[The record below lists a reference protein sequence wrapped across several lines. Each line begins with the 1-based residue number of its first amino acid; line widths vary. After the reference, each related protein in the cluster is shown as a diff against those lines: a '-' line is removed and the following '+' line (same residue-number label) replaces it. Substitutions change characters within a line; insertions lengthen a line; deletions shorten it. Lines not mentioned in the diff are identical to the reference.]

1 MRKLFV
7 ALVLIM
13 GVSAM
18 TISEVEARRF
28 GGGSFGRQSQNV
40 GRMPPAQRSQ
50 PAQQNQTAQN
60 RQAQQGAAGA
70 APRRFGGMMT
80 SVLLGLGLGALLAH
94 LGIGAELAGLLAT
107 ILMVGLLVLAAKMI
121 FRMMARRHQPV
132 FQPAAASQGTQREG
146 LFNPQGGA
154 PQIGSGLSQGSTP
167 QIGSGLSASQA
178 SGGIGLQDV
187 GEDGKSFT
195 WSIPDDFELEAFIRS
210 AKAYYIR
217 LQAAWD
223 KSDIED
229 IHEFTTPQMF
239 AEMKL
244 QLKERGDEPNITD
257 VISIDA
263 ELLGIE
269 VIGSEYFASVKFT
282 GTVRE
287 NRQAELTSFTEVWN
301 MTRPVSEEEGWVL
314 AGVQQVS

>member
-7 ALVLIM
+7 AFILIL

-18 TISEVEARRF
+18 TASEVEARRF

-50 PAQQNQTAQN
+50 PAQQNQGAQN
-60 RQAQQGAAGA
+60 RQGQQQGAAAPGRFRGA
-70 APRRFGGMMT
+70 MT
-80 SVLLGLGLGALLAH
+80 GILMGLGLGALLAH
-94 LGIGAELAGLLAT
+94 LGIGAELAGLLGT
-107 ILMVGLLVLAAKMI
+107 ILMVGLLVIAAKLI
-121 FRMMARRHQPV
+121 FRMMARRQQHA
-132 FQPAAASQGTQREG
+132 FGPAAGPQGMQRES
-146 LFNPQGGA
+146 FSEA
-154 PQIGSGLSQGSTP
+154 PASTTP
-167 QIGSGLSASQA
+167 QIGSGLFPSQA
-178 SGGIGLQDV
+178 GGTGHV
-187 GEDGKSFT
+187 AVAEDGTPLT
-195 WSIPDDFELEAFIRS
+195 WDIPADFELEAFIRS

-217 LQAAWD
+217 MQAAWD
-223 KSDIED
+223 KSDIDD

-244 QLKERGDEPNITD
+244 QLKERGEEPNITD

-269 VIGSEYFASVKFT
+269 VTGKEYFASVKFT